1 MRLTNYAMII
11 LFAVSSITLFAQEEA
26 EEEKN
31 MQYIFGSKGK
41 TKVSGFGA
49 PIMQFSAIGD
59 EFAFLMGG
67 GGAVLLNQTF
77 YIGAFGEG
85 LSTSH
90 YSQIESIPAVPKG
103 KTRFGYGGFW
113 LGYIHKHQ
121 NPVHFGVST
130 RLGWGSIY
138 YDINYNNYYN
148 NDYEYQA
155 DPTYLDNVFVIVP
168 QLEAEFNFFK
178 WMKMNI
184 GVGYRVVT
192 GINKGYDGELIFD
205 KKDFNKP
212 QGTITL
218 MFGYFK

>member
-1 MRLTNYAMII
+1 MKLTNYFLIF
-11 LFAVSSITLFAQEEA
+11 LFLFSTVNLSAQEE
-26 EEEKN
+26 EEQKD

-90 YSQIESIPAVPKG
+90 YSQIESIPERG

-113 LGYIHKHQ
+113 LGYIHKNQ
-121 NPVHFGVST
+121 KPVHFGIST

-138 YDINYNNYYN
+138 YDVNYNNYYN

-155 DPTYLDNVFVIVP
+155 DPNYLDNVFVLVP
-168 QLEAEFNFFK
+168 QIEAEFNFFK
-178 WMKMNI
+178 WMKMNV

-192 GINKGYDGELIFD
+192 GINKEYMGELIFD

-218 MFGYFK
+218 MFGYFN

>member
-1 MRLTNYAMII
+1 MKITNYTMII
-11 LFAVSSITLFAQEEA
+11 LFVVSSITLFAQEEA
-26 EEEKN
+26 EEKEMN
-31 MQYIFGSKGK
+31 YIFGGKGK
-41 TKVSGFGA
+41 TKVSGFGG
-49 PIMQFSAIGD
+49 PIMGFSAIGN
-59 EFAFLMGG
+59 EFAFVMGG

-85 LSTSH
+85 IATSH
-90 YSQIESIPAVPKG
+90 YYEINEGNILPAQQG
-103 KTRFGYGGFW
+103 KINFGYGGFW
-113 LGYIHKHQ
+113 LGYIHKSQ

-138 YDINYNNYYN
+138 LNRFYNDINY
-148 NDYEYQA
+148 EYQV
-155 DPTYLDNVFVIVP
+155 DPAYLDNVFVFIP

-178 WMKMNI
+178 WMKMNVGI
-184 GVGYRVVT
+184 GYRVVA
-192 GINKGYDGELIFD
+192 GINKEYLGEPLFD